1 MYILIQHTGNT
12 MTDVLPNFKVSSWK
26 QGHWAQNRI
35 FKSKKILYL
44 VQGYGKFF
52 FKGVVDHCGLFFSS
66 KVDQMQDIVTGNP
79 AVIKIVVHFNR
90 WIIENVLALF
100 LHPLYDSQQVFLLYT
115 TCTKSSTV
123 ILMYENMNVA
133 HMQLQSH
140 RDSWND
146 HFLLI
151 PVFVPVEF
159 LLPHCFK
166 CEFVLSMFYPSFI
179 QRTEGS
185 EFAAWATAAI
195 SWRCS

>member
-52 FKGVVDHCGLFFSS
+52 FKGVVDHCGLFFRS

-123 ILMYENMNVA
+123 VLMYENMNVA
-133 HMQLQSH
+133 HMQLQSR
-140 RDSWND
+140 RDS
-146 HFLLI
+146 
-151 PVFVPVEF
+151 
-159 LLPHCFK
+159 
-166 CEFVLSMFYPSFI
+166 
-179 QRTEGS
+179 
-185 EFAAWATAAI
+185 
-195 SWRCS
+195 

>member
-1 MYILIQHTGNT
+1 ML
-12 MTDVLPNFKVSSWK
+12 
-26 QGHWAQNRI
+26 
-35 FKSKKILYL
+35 LYL

-52 FKGVVDHCGLFFSS
+52 FQGVVVDHCGLFFSS

-100 LHPLYDSQQVFLLYT
+100 LASTLWFPAGLLAVHYLYKIVYSNIDVWKYECSTYAATIPSWLMKRSVFL
-115 TCTKSSTV
+115 
-123 ILMYENMNVA
+123 
-133 HMQLQSH
+133 
-140 RDSWND
+140 
-146 HFLLI
+146 I
-151 PVFVPVEF
+151 PAFVPVEF

-185 EFAAWATAAI
+185 EFTAWAAAAI